1 MAVTWS
7 KQLSKVSNL
16 LGALL
21 HPMLDDR
28 SVGEIHTEHADA
40 FDGHVDCSVLSF
52 SVSVVGVRGFLL
64 LLKAESW

>member
-1 MAVTWS
+1 MVTMAVTWS

-21 HPMLDDR
+21 RLMLDDR

-40 FDGHVDCSVLSF
+40 FDGHVD
-52 SVSVVGVRGFLL
+52 
-64 LLKAESW
+64 